1 MTAIK
6 KIWVF
11 IKSYWYVPLLV
22 IVGLIVGHKNTKLEK
37 LMDAADDSRKK
48 QNDAIDVARIEKKE
62 KKIKIE
68 KEYNSAVKAAS
79 KVYEL
84 QKKNLDKNKKNKIK
98 KIAKEYYNDKE
109 KISQEISN
117 EFGFTYIPPKDNSNR

>member
-37 LMDAADDSRKK
+37 IMDAADDSRKK
-48 QNDAIDVARIEKKE
+48 QNDAIDAARIEKKE

-79 KVYEL
+79 KFYEL
-84 QKKNLDKNKKNKIK
+84 QKKNLDKNKKNKIRLDTRSK
-98 KIAKEYYNDKE
+98 ALHKRYRSSILRRWRT
-109 KISQEISN
+109 I
-117 EFGFTYIPPKDNSNR
+117 DNGRTLGLC

>member
-22 IVGLIVGHKNTKLEK
+22 IVGLVVGHKNTKLEK

-48 QNDAIDVARIEKKE
+48 QNDAIDAARIE
-62 KKIKIE
+62 
-68 KEYNSAVKAAS
+68 NSAVKAAS